1 MTKSR
6 RELESADN
14 DREEQ
19 DSGEHREPLPETTD
33 EDGFPLENPSG

>member
-1 MTKSR
+1 MTNSE

-19 DSGEHREPLPETTD
+19 DSGAPREPLPETTD